1 MAIWHRGLKG
11 RTESGARMRPAR
23 KKKKRELGS
32 EPTHTKIG
40 EEKRKIEDT
49 FGGNKK
55 VRLYQATFANVFNP
69 EVKKT
74 TKVRI
79 LDVVENPSNIDF
91 VRRKIITKGAIIK
104 TELGLA
110 KVTSRPSQDGV
121 VNAILIKKE

>member
-1 MAIWHRGLKG
+1 MAIWHRGLEG

-40 EEKRKIEDT
+40 EEKRKIEDA